1 MELSS
6 HQEEEGAAGAAGQLA
21 ADGAA
26 TGRSDPANDAGRADF
41 VNDFE
46 EELKAA
52 KERTEVDVP
61 FVTTQCADAMYLD
74 QHTVVT
80 LEYHY
85 Y

>member
-1 MELSS
+1 M
-6 HQEEEGAAGAAGQLA
+6 AT
-21 ADGAA
+21 DGAA
-26 TGRSDPANDAGRADF
+26 TGRSDAPVNNTGRAIDF
-41 VNDFE
+41 A

>member
-1 MELSS
+1 MYTKNSLR
-6 HQEEEGAAGAAGQLA
+6 
-21 ADGAA
+21 DYY
-26 TGRSDPANDAGRADF
+26 GRSDAPVNNTGRAIDF
-41 VNDFE
+41 A